1 MTNKSRGEKKV
12 IKNTFKGGKHIHDYK
27 ELTGSKPVN
36 FGFVPKIVT
45 IPLSQHSGAP
55 ATCLVSKNDMV
66 KVGQKIGEASA
77 FISANVHSSVSGKVK
92 SIDDIM
98 TSGGVMCKGV
108 TIENDG
114 LDEIGYEQ
122 KNLTIDEVSASD
134 IISSIKEAGIVG
146 LGGAGFPTHVKLTA
160 REGQKTDYI
169 IINCAECEPYLTS
182 DQLMMELYPEKV
194 VMGLLLAMKAMG
206 AKKGI
211 LGIEDNKPLAIQK
224 LNEEAKKYDNISL
237 VVVKTK
243 YPQGDQKRLIQATTG
258 IVVPSGA
265 STSAV
270 GIRVINANTAIAIND
285 AVLHGKPL
293 YEKLVTM
300 TGHALKEPQ
309 NVMVRV
315 GSKVSDIV
323 EFIGGYNSEPGK
335 IISGGPMMGET
346 QYTPTVTTGK
356 AMGGLLFM
364 TQDESKPKAVSP
376 CIRCGKCVDI
386 CPVYLQPLYLQLYV
400 SKNRVDEANKL
411 HLMDCIECGSC
422 SYICPSNRPLVETIR
437 LGKSEMRKQGKS
449 NRNA

>member
-1 MTNKSRGEKKV
+1 MSV
-12 IKNTFKGGKHIHDYK
+12 NTFKGGKHIHDFK
-27 ELTGSKPVN
+27 ELTNSKPVN

-55 ATCLVSKNDMV
+55 ATCLVSKNDLV

-92 SIDDIM
+92 SIDEIM
-98 TSGGVMCKGV
+98 TATGVMCQGV

-114 LDEIGYEQ
+114 LDELGYEE
-122 KNLTIDEVSASD
+122 KNLTIDEVSATD
-134 IISSIKEAGIVG
+134 IIDAIKEAGIVG

-160 REGQKTDYI
+160 REGQITDYI

-211 LGIEDNKPLAIQK
+211 LGIEDNKPLAIDK
-224 LNEEAKKYDNISL
+224 LKEASKSYPEVTVS
-237 VVVKTK
+237 VVKTK

-270 GIRVINANTAIAIND
+270 GIRVINANTAIAIKD

-323 EFIGGYNSEPGK
+323 EFIGGYSSEPGK

-346 QYTPTVTTGK
+346 QYTPNVTTGK

-364 TQDESKPKAVSP
+364 TQEESAPKAVSP
-376 CIRCGKCVDI
+376 CIRCGRCVDI
-386 CPVYLQPLYLQLYV
+386 CPVYLQPLYLQLYTL
-400 SKNRVDEANKL
+400 KNRVGEAEKL

-437 LGKSEMRKQGKS
+437 LGKAEVRKQGKGK
-449 NRNA
+449 RE

>member
-1 MTNKSRGEKKV
+1 MSE
-12 IKNTFKGGKHIHDYK
+12 NTFKGGKHIHDFK

-36 FGFVPKIVT
+36 FGFIPKTVT
-45 IPLSQHSGAP
+45 IPLSQHSGAE
-55 ATCLVSKNDMV
+55 ATCLVKKNDLV
-66 KVGQKIGEASA
+66 KVGQKIGQASA

-98 TSGGVMCKGV
+98 TATGVMCKGV

-114 LDEIGYEQ
+114 LDEIGYEK
-122 KNLTIDEVSASD
+122 KNLTIDDVSATD
-134 IISSIKEAGIVG
+134 IIEAIKEAGVVG

-160 REGQKTDYI
+160 REGQTTDYI

-194 VMGLLLAMKAMG
+194 IMGLLLAMKAMN
-206 AKKGI
+206 APKGI
-211 LGIEDNKPLAIQK
+211 LGIEDNKPLAIKK
-224 LNEEAKKYDNISL
+224 LQESSKPYSNIS
-237 VVVKTK
+237 VSVVKTK

-270 GIRVINANTAIAIND
+270 GVRVINANTAIAICD
-285 AVLHGKPL
+285 AVLNGKPL

-300 TGHALKEPQ
+300 TGHALNNPQ

-323 EFIGGYNSEPGK
+323 EFIGGYKEQPGK

-346 QYTPTVTTGK
+346 QYTPNVTTAK

-364 TQDESKPKAVSP
+364 TQEESKPKAVSP

-386 CPVYLQPLYLQLYV
+386 CPVYLQPLYLQLYTL
-400 SKNRVDEANKL
+400 KNKVEEAEKL
-411 HLMDCIECGSC
+411 HIMDCIECGSC
-422 SYICPSNRPLVETIR
+422 SYICPSNRPLVEAIR
-437 LGKSEMRKQGKS
+437 LGKSELKKQGKS
-449 NRNA
+449 NRK

>member
-1 MTNKSRGEKKV
+1 MSE
-12 IKNTFKGGKHIHDYK
+12 NTFKGGKHIHDFK

-36 FGFVPKIVT
+36 FGFIPKIVT
-45 IPLSQHSGAP
+45 IPLSQHSGAE
-55 ATCLVSKNDMV
+55 ATCLVKKNDLV
-66 KVGQKIGEASA
+66 KVGQKIGQASA

-98 TSGGVMCKGV
+98 TATGVMCKGV

-114 LDEIGYEQ
+114 LDEIGYEK
-122 KNLTIDEVSASD
+122 KNLTIDDVSATD
-134 IISSIKEAGIVG
+134 IIEAIKEAGVVG

-160 REGQKTDYI
+160 REGQTTDYI

-194 VMGLLLAMKAMG
+194 VMGLLLAMKAMN
-206 AKKGI
+206 APKGI
-211 LGIEDNKPLAIQK
+211 LGIEDNKPLAIKK
-224 LNEEAKKYDNISL
+224 LQESSKPYSNIS
-237 VVVKTK
+237 VSVVKTK

-270 GIRVINANTAIAIND
+270 GVRVINANTAIAISD
-285 AVLHGKPL
+285 AVLNGKPL

-300 TGHALKEPQ
+300 TGHALNNPQ

-323 EFIGGYNSEPGK
+323 EFIGGYKEQPGK

-346 QYTPTVTTGK
+346 QYTPNVTTAK

-364 TQDESKPKAVSP
+364 TQEESKPRAVSP

-386 CPVYLQPLYLQLYV
+386 CPVYLQPLYLQLYTL
-400 SKNRVDEANKL
+400 KNRVEEAEKL
-411 HLMDCIECGSC
+411 HIMDCIECGSC
-422 SYICPSNRPLVETIR
+422 SYICPSNRPLVEAIR
-437 LGKSEMRKQGKS
+437 LGKSELRKQGKS
-449 NRNA
+449 NRK

>member
-1 MTNKSRGEKKV
+1 MSE
-12 IKNTFKGGKHIHDYK
+12 NTFKGGKHIHDFK

-36 FGFVPKIVT
+36 FGFIPKTVT
-45 IPLSQHSGAP
+45 IPLSQHSGAE
-55 ATCLVSKNDMV
+55 ATCLVKKNDLV
-66 KVGQKIGEASA
+66 KVGQKIGQASA

-98 TSGGVMCKGV
+98 TATGGMCKGV

-114 LDEIGYEQ
+114 LDEIGYEK
-122 KNLTIDEVSASD
+122 KNLTIDDVSATD
-134 IISSIKEAGIVG
+134 IIEAIKEAGVVG

-160 REGQKTDYI
+160 REGQTTDYI

-194 VMGLLLAMKAMG
+194 IMGLLLAMKAMN
-206 AKKGI
+206 APKGI
-211 LGIEDNKPLAIQK
+211 LGIEDNKPLAIKK
-224 LNEEAKKYDNISL
+224 LQESSKPYSNIS
-237 VVVKTK
+237 VSVVKTK

-270 GIRVINANTAIAIND
+270 GVRVINANTAIAICD
-285 AVLHGKPL
+285 AVLNGKPL

-300 TGHALKEPQ
+300 TGHALNNPQ

-323 EFIGGYNSEPGK
+323 EFIGGYKEQPGK

-346 QYTPTVTTGK
+346 QYTPNVTTAK

-364 TQDESKPKAVSP
+364 TQEESKPKAVSP

-386 CPVYLQPLYLQLYV
+386 CPVYLQPLYLQLYTL
-400 SKNRVDEANKL
+400 KNKVEEAEKL
-411 HLMDCIECGSC
+411 HIMDCIECGSC
-422 SYICPSNRPLVETIR
+422 SYICPSNRPLVEAIR
-437 LGKSEMRKQGKS
+437 LGKSELKKQGKS
-449 NRNA
+449 NRK

>member
-224 LNEEAKKYDNISL
+224 LDEEAKKYDNISL

-243 YPQGDQKRLIQATTG
+243 YPQGDQKRLIQA
-258 IVVPSGA
+258 A
-265 STSAV
+265 KM
-270 GIRVINANTAIAIND
+270 N
-285 AVLHGKPL
+285 L
-293 YEKLVTM
+293 
-300 TGHALKEPQ
+300 
-309 NVMVRV
+309 
-315 GSKVSDIV
+315 
-323 EFIGGYNSEPGK
+323 
-335 IISGGPMMGET
+335 
-346 QYTPTVTTGK
+346 
-356 AMGGLLFM
+356 
-364 TQDESKPKAVSP
+364 
-376 CIRCGKCVDI
+376 
-386 CPVYLQPLYLQLYV
+386 
-400 SKNRVDEANKL
+400 
-411 HLMDCIECGSC
+411 
-422 SYICPSNRPLVETIR
+422 
-437 LGKSEMRKQGKS
+437 
-449 NRNA
+449 

>member
-1 MTNKSRGEKKV
+1 MS
-12 IKNTFKGGKHIHDYK
+12 KNTFKGGKHIHDFK

-36 FGFVPKIVT
+36 FGFVPKTVT
-45 IPLSQHSGAP
+45 IPLSQHSGAE
-55 ATCLVSKNDMV
+55 ATCLVKKNDLV
-66 KVGQKIGEASA
+66 KVGQKIGQASA

-98 TSGGVMCKGV
+98 IATGVKCKGI

-122 KNLTIDEVSASD
+122 KNLTIDQVSATD
-134 IISSIKEAGIVG
+134 IIEAIKEAGIVG

-160 REGQKTDYI
+160 REGQITDYI

-194 VMGLLLAMKAMG
+194 VMGLLLAMKAMN
-206 AKKGI
+206 APKGV
-211 LGIEDNKPLAIQK
+211 LGIEDNKPLAIKK
-224 LNEEAKKYDNISL
+224 LQQASKDYPNIVVS
-237 VVVKTK
+237 VVKTK

-258 IVVPSGA
+258 IVVPSGS

-270 GIRVINANTAIAIND
+270 GVRVINANTAIAIND

-300 TGHALKEPQ
+300 TGHALKDPQ

-323 EFIGGYNSEPGK
+323 EFIGGYKEEPGK

-346 QYTPTVTTGK
+346 QFTPNVTTGK
-356 AMGGLLFM
+356 AIGGLLFM
-364 TQDESKPKAVSP
+364 TQEESKPKAVSP

-400 SKNRVDEANKL
+400 LKNKVEQAQNL

-422 SYICPSNRPLVETIR
+422 SYICPSARPLVEAIR
-437 LGKSEMRKQGKS
+437 LGKLEV
-449 NRNA
+449 RNKKKDSK

>member
-1 MTNKSRGEKKV
+1 MS
-12 IKNTFKGGKHIHDYK
+12 KNTFKGGKHIHDFK

-36 FGFVPKIVT
+36 FGFVPKTVT
-45 IPLSQHSGAP
+45 IPLSQHSGAE
-55 ATCLVSKNDMV
+55 ATCLVKKNDLV
-66 KVGQKIGEASA
+66 KVGQKIGQASA

-98 TSGGVMCKGV
+98 TATGVKCKGI

-122 KNLTIDEVSASD
+122 KNLTIDQVSATD
-134 IISSIKEAGIVG
+134 IIEAIKEAGIVG

-160 REGQKTDYI
+160 REGQITDYI

-194 VMGLLLAMKAMG
+194 VMGLLLAMKAMN
-206 AKKGI
+206 APKGV
-211 LGIEDNKPLAIQK
+211 LGIEDNKPLAIKK
-224 LNEEAKKYDNISL
+224 LQQASKDYPNIVVS
-237 VVVKTK
+237 VVKTK

-258 IVVPSGA
+258 IVVPSGS

-270 GIRVINANTAIAIND
+270 GVRVINANTAIAIND

-300 TGHALKEPQ
+300 TGHALKDPQ

-323 EFIGGYNSEPGK
+323 EFIGGYKEEPGK

-346 QYTPTVTTGK
+346 QFTPNVTTGK
-356 AMGGLLFM
+356 AIGGLLFM
-364 TQDESKPKAVSP
+364 TQEESKPKAVSP

-400 SKNRVDEANKL
+400 LKNKVEQAQNL

-422 SYICPSNRPLVETIR
+422 SYICPSARPLVEAIR
-437 LGKSEMRKQGKS
+437 LGKLEV
-449 NRNA
+449 RNKKKDSK

>member
-1 MTNKSRGEKKV
+1 MKKEVNKVSV
-12 IKNTFKGGKHIHDYK
+12 NTFKGGKHIHDFK
-27 ELTGSKPVN
+27 ELTNSKPIN

-55 ATCLVSKNDMV
+55 ATCLVSKNDLV

-92 SIDDIM
+92 SIDEIM
-98 TSGGVMCKGV
+98 TATGVMCQGV

-114 LDEIGYEQ
+114 LDELGYEE
-122 KNLTIDEVSASD
+122 KNLTIDEVSATD
-134 IISSIKEAGIVG
+134 IIGAIKEAGIVG

-160 REGQKTDYI
+160 REGQVTDYI

-211 LGIEDNKPLAIQK
+211 LGIEDNKPLAIDK
-224 LNEEAKKYDNISL
+224 LKEAS
-237 VVVKTK
+237 
-243 YPQGDQKRLIQATTG
+243 QGDQKRLIQATTG

-300 TGHALKEPQ
+300 TGHALKNPQ

-323 EFIGGYNSEPGK
+323 EFIGGYESEPGK

-346 QYTPTVTTGK
+346 QYTPNVTTGK
-356 AMGGLLFM
+356 PMGGLLFM
-364 TQDESKPKAVSP
+364 TQEESAPKAVSP
-376 CIRCGKCVDI
+376 CIRCGRCVDI
-386 CPVYLQPLYLQLYV
+386 CPVYLQPLYLQLYTL
-400 SKNRVDEANKL
+400 KHRVEEAEKL

-437 LGKSEMRKQGKS
+437 LGKAEVRKQGKGK
-449 NRNA
+449 RE

>member
-1 MTNKSRGEKKV
+1 MGN
-12 IKNTFKGGKHIHDYK
+12 NTFKGGRHIHDFK
-27 ELTGSKPVN
+27 ELTSDKPVN
-36 FGFVPKIVT
+36 YGFVPKTVT

-92 SIDDIM
+92 SIDDI
-98 TSGGVMCKGV
+98 TTATGVVCKGV

-114 LDEIGYEQ
+114 LDEIGYEL
-122 KNLTIDEVSASD
+122 KNLTIDDVSAKD
-134 IISSIKEAGIVG
+134 ILEGIKEAGIVG

-160 REGQKTDYI
+160 REGQTTDYI

-194 VMGLLLAMKAMG
+194 VQGLLLAMKAMG
-206 AKKGI
+206 APKGI
-211 LGIEDNKPLAIQK
+211 LGIEDNKPLAIKK
-224 LNEEAKKYDNISL
+224 LQEAVKGHENIKVS
-237 VVVKTK
+237 VVATK

-270 GIRVINANTAIAIND
+270 GIRVINANTAIAITD

-300 TGHALKEPQ
+300 SGHALANPQ

-315 GSKVSDIV
+315 GSKVSDLV
-323 EFIGGYNSEPGK
+323 EFIGGYSEVPGK

-346 QYTPTVTTGK
+346 QFTPDITTGK
-356 AMGGLLFM
+356 PMGGLLFM
-364 TQDESKPKAVSP
+364 THAESVLNPTTA

-386 CPVYLQPLYLQLYV
+386 CPVYLQPLYLELYTIKKRV
-400 SKNRVDEANKL
+400 SEAEKL
-411 HLMDCIECGSC
+411 HLMDCIECGCC
-422 SYICPSNRPLVETIR
+422 SYICPANRPLLETIR
-437 LGKSEMRKQGKS
+437 LGKSEVRRQAKKS
-449 NRNA
+449 KSS